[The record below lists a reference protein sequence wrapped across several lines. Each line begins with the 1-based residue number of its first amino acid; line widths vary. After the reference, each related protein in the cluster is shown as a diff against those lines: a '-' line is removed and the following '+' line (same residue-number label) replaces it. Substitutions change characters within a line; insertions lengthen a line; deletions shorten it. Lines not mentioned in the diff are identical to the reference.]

1 MVGVR
6 DGRSPLGRACRA
18 VGRCLVTVFSGAE
31 VMGRYVTVM
40 SGFTSVSWDVTDEA
54 NLGPHQGSAQRSGAG
69 AFSEPRTIPGP
80 RAAVLIP
87 RPRTAVP
94 PEVRR

>member
-1 MVGVR
+1 MIGVPDR
-6 DGRSPLGRACRA
+6 RSPLGRACRA

-40 SGFTSVSWDVTDEA
+40 HGFTSVSWDASAEA
-54 NLGPHQGSAQRSGAG
+54 VKPASQDADRAG
-69 AFSEPRTIPGP
+69 GGTCVIPGQ
-80 RAAVLIP
+80 RGAALIP
-87 RPRTAVP
+87 RPRTAIP